1 MTPEPQLI
9 ASVLTMLVMLG
20 VILGGVAYGVL
31 LERKVASWVQD
42 RIGPNRVGPRGLFQP
57 IADGLKLMVK
67 EDFTPLAVDGALFA
81 LAPLLVMVPA
91 IMAWAVIPWG
101 GDLEWGGNV
110 LRITAAPINIGVIYI
125 LAIGSLAIYGL
136 VLGGYASNNKYAFLG
151 SMRTTAQMVSY
162 EIPLAVCVLIVI
174 LMHGTV
180 RADTLV
186 ELQANGVWNV
196 FYQPFVALIFFTC
209 VLAEC
214 GRMPF
219 DLPECE
225 TELVGGYH
233 TEFSSMR
240 FALYFLA
247 EYMHMIAAA
256 AFFVLLFLGGWDL
269 PFVTEPLVGG
279 LVLVVVKTAVFAAKI
294 FLVILAMIVV
304 RWTLPRFRF
313 DQLMRLAWRILIP
326 ITVLMLLASA
336 AIVFLDVGPWCH
348 LATNAVMFLA
358 AAFLGSKLP
367 HGAAVNRR
375 VRLAGSRFYPP
386 LTPDP

>member
-1 MTPEPQLI
+1 MPQLI

-20 VILGGVAYGVL
+20 VILGGVAYSVL
-31 LERKVASWVQD
+31 LERKVSSWIQD
-42 RIGPNRVGPRGLFQP
+42 RIGPNRVGPGGLFQP
-57 IADGLKLMVK
+57 IADGLKLMIK
-67 EDFTPLAVDGALFA
+67 EDFTPLAVDGALFT
-81 LAPLLVMVPA
+81 LAPLLVLVPA

-101 GDLEWGGNV
+101 GTLAWGADQV
-110 LRITAAPINIGVIYI
+110 SIAAAPINIGVIYI
-125 LAIGSLAIYGL
+125 LAIGSMAIYGI
-136 VLGGYASNNKYAFLG
+136 VLGGYGSNNKYAFLG
-151 SMRTTAQMVSY
+151 SMRTTAQMISY
-162 EIPLAVCVLIVI
+162 EIPMAVCVLIII

-186 ELQANGVWNV
+186 ELQANSVWNV
-196 FYQPFVALIFFTC
+196 LYQPFLAVIFFTC
-209 VLAEC
+209 ILAEC

-247 EYMHMIAAA
+247 EYMHMIGAA

-269 PFVTEPLVGG
+269 PFVREPLVGG
-279 LVLVVVKTAVFAAKI
+279 VVLVLIKTAVFAAKI
-294 FLVILAMIVV
+294 FLVILLMVIV

-326 ITVLMLLASA
+326 IVILMLLLSA
-336 AIVFLDVGPWCH
+336 LIVYLDVSPWWH
-348 LATNAVMFLA
+348 LAANALVFLA

-367 HGAAVNRR
+367 PGPAVNRR
-375 VRLAGSRFYPP
+375 VRLEGSRFYPP
-386 LTPDP
+386 APA